1 MALCEMC
8 GKEARLVLADVEGGE
23 LKVCSNCAK
32 YGIVKKSS
40 VNVIHRFKSRS
51 KREDGPQFKVVGN
64 YSNLIRSSREKRGMK
79 QEDFAK
85 FLNERESI
93 VAKWEQGS
101 LKPRIDIA
109 RRVGRL
115 LRISLVVKD
124 EVADKVEIKK
134 GKSSEFTL
142 ADFVKIRK
150 KR

>member
-1 MALCEMC
+1 MC
-8 GKEARLVLADVEGGE
+8 GKESRLVLADVEGGE
-23 LKVCSNCAK
+23 LKVCSNCTK
-32 YGIVKKSS
+32 YGTVKRSGVNIVSP
-40 VNVIHRFKSRS
+40 FKRKASHD
-51 KREDGPQFKVVGN
+51 DGPQFKVVEN
-64 YSNLIRSSREKRGMK
+64 YSTLIRSAREKKGLK

-101 LKPRIDIA
+101 LKPRIDVAKRI
-109 RRVGRL
+109 GRL

-142 ADFVKIRK
+142 ADFVKVRK
-150 KR
+150 RK